1 MKISIIIPN
10 KNGAILLQKNLP
22 YVLAAAK
29 DAEVIVADDA
39 SRDNS
44 LEILSKEF
52 PSVRVLRKA
61 RHDGFGSTVN
71 AGVKEAKGEIVV
83 LLNTD
88 VRPERNFLAPLIKHF
103 DDTAV
108 FGVGCLERSYEN
120 EKVILRGRGEAR
132 WEKGFFVHSRGEV
145 NKATTAWVSGG
156 SSAFRKSIWEKLGG
170 MDTLYDPFY
179 WEDID
184 LSFRARKA
192 GYKILFEPAS
202 VVIHEHEEGIIKQ
215 DYRPFQINTIAYRNQ
230 FLFIWK
236 HIPDIKILFEHFLW
250 TPVRLLQAL
259 FRGDFALLV
268 GFGKAIV
275 RWFFPNSS

>member
-1 MKISIIIPN
+1 MKISIVIPN
-10 KNGAILLQKNLP
+10 RGGAGLLQQNLP
-22 YVLAAAK
+22 YVLKAAK
-29 DAEVIVADDA
+29 GAEVIVVDDA

-44 LEILSKEF
+44 LEILKNEF
-52 PSVRVLRKA
+52 PSVRVLRKT

-71 AGVKEAKGEIVV
+71 AGVKEARGDIVV

-88 VRPERNFLAPLIKHF
+88 VRPEKNFLAPLIKHF

-120 EKVILRGRGEAR
+120 GKVMFRGRGEAR

-145 NKATTAWVSGG
+145 NKTTTAWVSGG

-192 GYKILFEPAS
+192 GYKILFEPTS
-202 VVIHEHEEGIIKQ
+202 VIIHEHEQGIIKQ
-215 DYRPFQINTIAYRNQ
+215 DYSSFQIKTIAYRNQ

-236 HIPDIKILFEHFLW
+236 HMPDIKIWLSHFFW

-259 FRGDFALLV
+259 FRGDFALFV

-275 RWFFPNSS
+275 RWFFLNS

>member
-1 MKISIIIPN
+1 MKASIIIPN
-10 KNGAILLQKNLP
+10 KNGAGLLQKNLP

-39 SRDNS
+39 SGDNS
-44 LEILSKEF
+44 LEILKKEF

-61 RHDGFGSTVN
+61 CHDGFGSTVN
-71 AGVKEAKGEIVV
+71 AGVKEARGDIVV

-88 VRPERNFLAPLIKHF
+88 VRPEQNFLAPLIKHF
-103 DDTAV
+103 KDTTV

-120 EKVILRGRGEAR
+120 GKVILRGRGEAR

-145 NKATTAWVSGG
+145 NKTTTAWVSGG

-192 GYKILFEPAS
+192 GYNILFEPAS
-202 VVIHEHEEGIIKQ
+202 VVVHEHEQGIIKQ
-215 DYRPFQINTIAYRNQ
+215 DYSPFQIKTIAYRNQ

-236 HIPDIKILFEHFLW
+236 HIPDINIWLEHFFW

-259 FRGDFALLV
+259 FSGDFALLV

-275 RWFFPNSS
+275 RWFFPSS